1 MYRDYIT
8 SELTIK
14 NSAYLNIYLNS
25 RRIVNNKIDYLRHS
39 NRQTLQPNFT
49 FQTNYLRFKF
59 LLFKRNEFC
68 ETPKRIT
75 FTEKKKKNIFRNCE
89 RSIKVEGTPITSQ
102 SNNRSRQWQANMPV
116 SMPIATQV
124 TIFFFLSSPPPSS
137 SLSRSAPVFTLQA
150 LVNNQLVLFVNYNLA
165 VYTGTELKFYDPT
178 MLIGL
183 PD

>member
-59 LLFKRNEFC
+59 LLFKRRMNFAKHRNESHL
-68 ETPKRIT
+68 P
-75 FTEKKKKNIFRNCE
+75 KKKKKYFSKLWTIDKSRRN
-89 RSIKVEGTPITSQ
+89 
-102 SNNRSRQWQANMPV
+102 SNNESVKQSKPTMVGKHARVDADRDSGNH
-116 SMPIATQV
+116 
-124 TIFFFLSSPPPSS
+124 FFFLSSPPPSS

>member
-59 LLFKRNEFC
+59 LLFKRRMNFAKHRNESHL
-68 ETPKRIT
+68 PK
-75 FTEKKKKNIFRNCE
+75 KKKKNIFRNCE

-102 SNNRSRQWQANMPV
+102 SNNRSRQW
-116 SMPIATQV
+116 
-124 TIFFFLSSPPPSS
+124 
-137 SLSRSAPVFTLQA
+137 
-150 LVNNQLVLFVNYNLA
+150 
-165 VYTGTELKFYDPT
+165 
-178 MLIGL
+178 
-183 PD
+183 